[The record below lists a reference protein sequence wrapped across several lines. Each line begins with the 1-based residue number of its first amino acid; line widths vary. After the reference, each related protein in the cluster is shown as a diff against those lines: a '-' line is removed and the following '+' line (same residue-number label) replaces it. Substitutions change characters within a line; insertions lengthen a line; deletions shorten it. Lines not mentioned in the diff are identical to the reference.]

1 MTEITPDL
9 EIDQLIWSIVRT
21 SSNPNDYL
29 NFVRHARGRNAGH
42 AEALMAASAN
52 WGTTGARTPILFR
65 LEMVTLAPS

>member
-29 NFVRHARGRNAGH
+29 NFVRHARGRKAGH
-42 AEALMAASAN
+42 GEALMAASAN
-52 WGTTGARTPILFR
+52 WGTTDACTPILFR